1 MRFELRIN
9 GLVEESI
16 VDGPGMRFVVF
27 TQGCPH
33 RCQGCHNPESHAL
46 DGGYVVDTAEIL
58 DTFLQNPLLHGM
70 TFSGGEPFM
79 QAEAL
84 CFLAEQVKA
93 SSKSLVIYTGYT
105 CEVLARWALT
115 EPAVDRLLTLA
126 DILIDG
132 PYREDRR
139 NLDLAYRGS
148 ANQRLLYS
156 PDIRAIV
163 EGHPLA
169 RLELS
174 PTPSFQPAPALACP
188 ERTSM
193 DHSMRPFRVW
203 PESQGAAAK

>member
-33 RCQGCHNPESHAL
+33 ACRGCHNPETHAP

-79 QAEAL
+79 QAEVL

-93 SSKSLVIYTGYT
+93 SGKSLVIYTGYT
-105 CEVLARWALT
+105 CEVLARWART
-115 EPAVDRLLTLA
+115 EPAVDRLLNLA
-126 DILIDG
+126 DALIDG
-132 PYREDRR
+132 PYREDQR
-139 NLDLAYRGS
+139 NLELDYRGS

-156 PDIRAIV
+156 EDIRDIIQ
-163 EGHPLA
+163 GHPLA
-169 RLELS
+169 RLEL
-174 PTPSFQPAPALACP
+174 PATPSFQSAPVLARP
-188 ERTSM
+188 ERASM
-193 DHSMRPFRVW
+193 DYSMRPFRVW
-203 PESQGAAAK
+203 SESRGAVSK